1 MLFKSLLVRRLEMS
15 GSLSQ
20 RDIED
25 FKYIYTNHIGQPMS
39 QGV

>member
-1 MLFKSLLVRRLEMS
+1 MQFKSLLVRRLETS
-15 GSLSQ
+15 GSLSW

-25 FKYIYTNHIGQPMS
+25 LKYIYMNHIYQPIS